1 MQKKLFSWMT
11 IALMAFVCV
20 GFAACGS
27 DDEDDNGGGS
37 SSGSASITL
46 DGKSLRF
53 GYAYW
58 NYVNDGRED
67 PQYQITFYDYNME
80 NYLKTQKMPETLTA
94 FAICIRKSGDKS
106 VLPTGTFKDFWVA
119 ISKNETAQQGKDGH
133 TVYGVSYYGDSG
145 KNPNAEVTVSKNG
158 SQYTVKVTGLDI
170 YSEGETASRKVAENV
185 SFTYNGGIA
194 SIEELMKKYGAQ

>member
-1 MQKKLFSWMT
+1 MQKKFFSWMT
-11 IALMAFVCV
+11 IMLMAFVCV

-27 DDEDDNGGGS
+27 DDDDNGGGS

-46 DGKSLRF
+46 DGKSLSF

-58 NYVNDGRED
+58 NYVNDGLEN
-67 PQYQITFYDYNME
+67 PQYQITFYDHSME
-80 NYLKTQKMPETLTA
+80 DYLKTQKMPETMTA

-119 ISKNETAQQGKDGH
+119 ISKNEAAQQADDGH
-133 TVYGVSYYGDSG
+133 AIYGVSYYGDSS
-145 KNPNAEVTVSKNG
+145 KNPNSQVTISKNG

-194 SIEELMKKYGAQ
+194 STEELMKKYGVQ